1 MNINDYINSGI
12 LELYVAGQ
20 LSETESKE
28 VYDLMLKHPEVLKEV
43 LEIEAAIVKLT
54 ASVSPKK
61 DISFNTIKGRLNNNN
76 STSGKVISLNRSKT
90 KWINYSGWAAAVV
103 LAGGLI
109 WTINM
114 KSTLE
119 NQIQTVT
126 TEKDFLEIQM
136 ETSKTD
142 LAETKNL
149 LNIIRDKSIINI
161 PLEGQAA
168 APEAYANVYWDK
180 KDDTVYLDL
189 KGLPEPPEGKEYQV
203 WSLTLNPLTPT
214 SLGTINDF
222 IQDDNKIFK
231 LKNANQSQAFGITLE
246 PAGGSPTPTMEQLY
260 TLGVLASL

>member
-20 LSETESKE
+20 LSEKESKE

-43 LEIEAAIVKLT
+43 LEIEAALVKLT
-54 ASVSPKK
+54 ASVAPKK
-61 DISFNTIKGRLNNNN
+61 DIDFNTIKGRLNTN
-76 STSGKVISLNRSKT
+76 SETKVVSLNRPKT
-90 KWINYSGWAAAVV
+90 KWFNYTGWAAAVI

-109 WTINM
+109 WTINQ
-114 KSTLE
+114 KSNLE
-119 NQIQTVT
+119 DQIQTVN

-168 APEAYANVYWDK
+168 APGAYANVYWDK
-180 KDDTVYLDL
+180 NDDTVYLDL
-189 KGLPEPPEGKEYQV
+189 QGLPEPPEGKVYQV

-214 SLGTINDF
+214 SLGTIDDF

-246 PAGGSPTPTMEQLY
+246 PAGGSKSPTLEQLY
-260 TLGVLASL
+260 TLGALASI

>member
-28 VYDLMLKHPEVLKEV
+28 VYDLMLKHPELLKEV

-54 ASVSPKK
+54 ASVAPKK
-61 DISFNTIKGRLNNNN
+61 DIQFNTIKGRLDN
-76 STSGKVISLNRSKT
+76 SPTDGKVISLNRPKT

-109 WTINM
+109 WTINQ
-114 KSTLE
+114 KSELE
-119 NQIQTVT
+119 NQIQTVS

-136 ETSKTD
+136 ETSKSD

-168 APEAYANVYWDK
+168 APGAYATVYWDK
-180 KDDTVYLDL
+180 KEDTVYLDL
-189 KGLPEPPEGKEYQV
+189 KGLPEPPEGKVYQV

-214 SLGTINDF
+214 NLGTIDDF

-231 LKNANQSQAFGITLE
+231 LENANQSQAFGITLE
-246 PAGGSPTPTMEQLY
+246 PAGGSESPTLEQLY
-260 TLGVLASL
+260 TLGALASL

>member
-12 LELYVAGQ
+12 LELYVAGK
-20 LSETESKE
+20 LSEKENQE

-43 LEIEAAIVKLT
+43 LEIEAALVKLT
-54 ASVSPKK
+54 ASVAPKK
-61 DISFNTIKGRLNNNN
+61 DIDFNTIKGRLNTND
-76 STSGKVISLNRSKT
+76 TDGKVISLNKPKT
-90 KWINYSGWAAAVV
+90 KWFSYTGWAAAVV
-103 LAGGLI
+103 LAGGLL
-109 WTINM
+109 WTLNQN
-114 KSTLE
+114 SELE

-126 TEKDFLEIQM
+126 TEKDFIEIQM

-168 APEAYANVYWDK
+168 APGAYATVYWDK
-180 KDDTVYLDL
+180 NDDTVYLDL
-189 KGLPEPPEGKEYQV
+189 QGLPEPPEGKVYQV

-214 SLGTINDF
+214 SLGTIDEF

-231 LKNANQSQAFGITLE
+231 LENTNESQAFGITLE
-246 PAGGSPTPTMEQLY
+246 PAGGSVSPTLEQLY
-260 TLGVLASL
+260 TLGALASN

>member
-20 LSETESKE
+20 LSEKESSE

-54 ASVSPKK
+54 ASVSPKNK
-61 DISFNTIKGRLNNNN
+61 ITFNTIKDRLDNNTD
-76 STSGKVISLNRSKT
+76 SKVISLNRPKT
-90 KWINYSGWAAAVV
+90 QWLNYSGWAAAVV

-109 WTINM
+109 WTINQ
-114 KSTLE
+114 KSDLE
-119 NQIQTVT
+119 NQIQTVN

-168 APEAYANVYWDK
+168 APGAYANVYWDK

-189 KGLPEPPEGKEYQV
+189 QGLPEPPEGKVYQV

-214 SLGTINDF
+214 SLGTIDDF

-246 PAGGSPTPTMEQLY
+246 PAGGSPSPTLEQLY
-260 TLGVLASL
+260 TLGALASL

>member
-20 LSETESKE
+20 LSEKESSE

-61 DISFNTIKGRLNNNN
+61 DIAFNTIKGRLNNNTD
-76 STSGKVISLNRSKT
+76 SKVISLNRPKT
-90 KWINYSGWAAAVV
+90 QWLNYSGWAAAVV

-109 WTINM
+109 WTI
-114 KSTLE
+114 
-119 NQIQTVT
+119 
-126 TEKDFLEIQM
+126 EIQM

-168 APEAYANVYWDK
+168 APGAFANVYWDK

-189 KGLPEPPEGKEYQV
+189 QGLPEPPEGKVYQV

-214 SLGTINDF
+214 SLGTIDDF

-246 PAGGSPTPTMEQLY
+246 PAGGSPSPTLEQLY
-260 TLGVLASL
+260 TLGALASL